1 MIDTAAALRELG
13 LTPVEESPVAPESVK
28 IGWRNWGRQLR
39 VLPMPNL
46 MSPAYR
52 QACHKEMARY
62 SRTHPCLGC
71 EFYHRVLF
79 EEEENARFT
88 FTSTPTHV

>member
-1 MIDTAAALRELG
+1 MKCGREKGGLMAELLGECPVSAAMEFDG
-13 LTPVEESPVAPESVK
+13 LNDG
-28 IGWRNWGRQLR
+28 IGAGRACWM
-39 VLPMPNL
+39 V
-46 MSPAYR
+46 PAA
-52 QACHKEMARY
+52 ACHKDTARY
-62 SRTHPCLGC
+62 SRMHPCLGC